1 VVQKCFCDAFGSGL
15 DVAKIPILSTEGGV
29 FTPESTSMFGHDR
42 LRTDEEHAARV
53 VEMFRWL
60 KEKSP
65 LKAMCPWCL
74 AYDGFDS
81 TFDSRFR
88 DDGWF
93 KTVNGGLQPR
103 AVVEAMKKIKVGGN
117 RSKVADKVRDDGW
130 SMEGSELHRKPIPG
144 EA

>member
-1 VVQKCFCDAFGSGL
+1 
-15 DVAKIPILSTEGGV
+15 
-29 FTPESTSMFGHDR
+29 
-42 LRTDEEHAARV
+42 
-53 VEMFRWL
+53 L